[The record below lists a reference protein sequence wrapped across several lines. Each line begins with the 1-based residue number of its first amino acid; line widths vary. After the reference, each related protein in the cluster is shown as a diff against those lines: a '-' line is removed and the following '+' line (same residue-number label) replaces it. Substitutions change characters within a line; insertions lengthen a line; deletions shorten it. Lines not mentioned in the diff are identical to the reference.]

1 MVQRTLINGT
11 GYTIIGGR
19 TLIDGTGY
27 AIKKGRTLIGG
38 TGYDIKLNKYRLDSW
53 IGGDGDEYITELSR
67 SWSAI
72 RKGQDVSHSMTTKV
86 SASTNGKAYSGF
98 LLTGLEVGDKV
109 EIAYSFETTAGNGF
123 YIDCIMTRLPVS
135 ALIHRIHIAERSPA
149 QRRVQGALSILQSV
163 VTTIT
168 HTPQPLPFTR

>member
-38 TGYDIKLNKYRLDSW
+38 TGYDIKLTKYRLDSW

-72 RKGQDVSHSMTTKV
+72 RKGCVTFHDYKGVRKYERQGIFRL
-86 SASTNGKAYSGF
+86 SAYR
-98 LLTGLEVGDKV
+98 TG
-109 EIAYSFETTAGNGF
+109 S
-123 YIDCIMTRLPVS
+123 
-135 ALIHRIHIAERSPA
+135 
-149 QRRVQGALSILQSV
+149 RR
-163 VTTIT
+163 
-168 HTPQPLPFTR
+168 

>member
-19 TLIDGTGY
+19 TLID
-27 AIKKGRTLIGG
+27 G

-98 LLTGLEVGDKV
+98 LLTGLEVGF
-109 EIAYSFETTAGNGF
+109 I
-123 YIDCIMTRLPVS
+123 TRLPVS

>member
-53 IGGDGDEYITELSR
+53 IGGDGDE
-67 SWSAI
+67 
-72 RKGQDVSHSMTTKV
+72 
-86 SASTNGKAYSGF
+86 
-98 LLTGLEVGDKV
+98 
-109 EIAYSFETTAGNGF
+109 
-123 YIDCIMTRLPVS
+123 
-135 ALIHRIHIAERSPA
+135 
-149 QRRVQGALSILQSV
+149 
-163 VTTIT
+163 
-168 HTPQPLPFTR
+168 